1 MKKEDETWEKS
12 VPFVDGYGIKIPSY
26 TYWNLAYA
34 LTLKGNCSNIHKR
47 ILVPSSFKRNLK
59 LNLFIGVEKL
69 LEQDPL
75 KKLIP
80 VDELCP
86 IMFDKHPK

>member
-1 MKKEDETWEKS
+1 MNKEDETWEKN
-12 VPFVDGYGIKIPSY
+12 VPFVDGHGIKIPSY
-26 TYWNLAYA
+26 TYWNIAYA
-34 LTLKGNCSNIHKR
+34 LTLKGNFSIHEFLYNKNFE
-47 ILVPSSFKRNLK
+47 S
-59 LNLFIGVEKL
+59 NLFIGVEKL

>member
-1 MKKEDETWEKS
+1 MKKDDETWEKS

-47 ILVPSSFKRNLK
+47 ITT
-59 LNLFIGVEKL
+59 I
-69 LEQDPL
+69 
-75 KKLIP
+75 
-80 VDELCP
+80 
-86 IMFDKHPK
+86 

>member
-1 MKKEDETWEKS
+1 MKKEDETWEKN
-12 VPFVDGYGIKIPSY
+12 VPSIDGYGIKIPSY

-34 LTLKGNCSNIHKR
+34 LTLKGNFSIKNSCIK
-47 ILVPSSFKRNLK
+47 INLN